1 MIRDTSVK
9 GDVRYTKS
17 ICQKKCTRQSLKV
30 LWVVFS
36 SLFFIEIWKNGMR
49 GHGRKFVTAAKWKQQ
64 KWIRQQQSWGKVYRS
79 YPILPF
85 GTVAWTFF
93 PTTILE
99 MAALYTFVT
108 RGHFVPRVICK
119 ASLVERTRLSVQ
131 IQSAFNFLGENGR
144 RVTKVYCVVL
154 LCGVY
159 CIIF

>member
-49 GHGRKFVTAAKWKQQ
+49 GHGRMFVTAAKWKQQ

-93 PTTILE
+93 RQPFSKWLHYRPLSRAAILSQE
-99 MAALYTFVT
+99 SYARL
-108 RGHFVPRVICK
+108 
-119 ASLVERTRLSVQ
+119 ASLRERGYPFKYK
-131 IQSAFNFLGENGR
+131 AFLISLEKM
-144 RVTKVYCVVL
+144 VAAWQTSIV
-154 LCGVY
+154 
-159 CIIF
+159 